1 MFFPYEGSQ
10 VNRKT
15 LLRAQQS
22 LWRWPGPFKELIIQ
36 ARAPDEASLFL
47 QGIDSYTNYCSS
59 AAQVPSVALHIS
71 PSVQGLTLSP
81 QMSSTLSDL

>member
-22 LWRWPGPFKELIIQ
+22 LWRRPGPFKELIIQ

-47 QGIDSYTNYCSS
+47 QGIDFYTNYST
-59 AAQVPSVALHIS
+59 AQVPSVALHIS

-81 QMSSTLSDL
+81 QMSSTLPDL

>member
-47 QGIDSYTNYCSS
+47 LGIDSYTNYCSS
-59 AAQVPSVALHIS
+59 AVRGSPHLAQCAGSHSV
-71 PSVQGLTLSP
+71 
-81 QMSSTLSDL
+81 SSDELYAF